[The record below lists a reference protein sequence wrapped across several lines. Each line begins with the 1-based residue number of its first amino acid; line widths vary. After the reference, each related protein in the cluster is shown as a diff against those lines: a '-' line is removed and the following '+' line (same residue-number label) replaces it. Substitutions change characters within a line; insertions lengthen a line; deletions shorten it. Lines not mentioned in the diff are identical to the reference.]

1 MKLIPGW
8 YAAWDS
14 REFKQGRIT
23 AGERFGIPLV
33 GWRTKAGTVTILRDL
48 CPHRSA
54 KLSLGVLKDD
64 ELACPFHGFRFD
76 TEGKCT
82 LIPEISRGSEKVCTD
97 HFLTQEKHGFIWM
110 FHGPKDRAHEYDI
123 PWFPELGERFTY
135 SQVIEDWDTHFTRSV
150 ENQLD
155 YAHLPY
161 VHRTTIGKFAD
172 PKKTPEMEL
181 TEKNIRWGFDPGKRT
196 NGYIEFLFPNIWVN
210 RLGDRFSITLAFVPV
225 NAHTTRLYLRSY
237 RSFAKIPLLGHIV
250 GWVMNF
256 SNRYILNQDHDVV
269 MSQLPID
276 VSEASHEILVGSDAA
291 IRHFRKLTEK
301 FAVNHSSE

>member
-14 REFKQGRIT
+14 KEFKTGKIT
-23 AGERFGIPLV
+23 SGERFGIQMV
-33 GWRTKAGTVTILRDL
+33 GWRTQTGKIALLKDL

-64 ELACPFHGFRFD
+64 QLACPFHGFQFNS
-76 TEGKCT
+76 EGKCT
-82 LIPEISRGSEKVCTD
+82 LIPEISRGSDKVCTD
-97 HFLTQEKHGFIWM
+97 EFLTQEKHGMIWV
-110 FHGPKDRAHEYDI
+110 FYGPQERASEFEI
-123 PWFPELGERFTY
+123 PWFTEIDERFTH
-135 SQVIEDWDTHFTRSV
+135 SQMIETWNTHFTRSV

-181 TEKNIRWGFDPGKRT
+181 TDKTIRWGFDAEKRS
-196 NGYIEFLFPNIWVN
+196 NGYIEFKFPNIWVN
-210 RLGDRFSITLAFVPV
+210 RLGDKFSITLAFVPV
-225 NAHTTRLYLRSY
+225 NETTTRLYLRSY
-237 RSFAKIPLLGHIV
+237 RRFAKLPMLGHLV
-250 GWVMNF
+250 GWVMNL

-276 VSEASHEILVGSDAA
+276 TLKANEEILVGSDSA
-291 IRHFRKLTEK
+291 IRHFRKQTEK
-301 FAVNHSSE
+301 LAV